1 MVAEKNQEKFR
12 ALQLK
17 FLFFLYY
24 YPPAFGTAPKRNHLI
39 SSAISRWTAFSKI
52 FTSAP
57 GYTTG
62 EEVETISAFDY
73 RSFLRKKTKDGALP
87 EKKKKSKSFQALV
100 KLINVFPVNIMM
112 GEGGLLY
119 FLSLVRKGNRTIK
132 SHGITHIYSSFR
144 PFTDHYAAFILK
156 KRYPH
161 LVWIADFRDL
171 IIDPHYQH
179 IYLPDLHQRFF
190 RRVFRRA
197 DVLTTVS
204 DGLAEHLRAYNP
216 NAITLRNGIRAIP
229 ETITP
234 VYCKYFRIAYTG
246 SMFLD
251 KRNARPLFTALH
263 ELITEGHIKRDD
275 VRIVYAGKDSRDW
288 TALAT
293 SFGFD
298 SIVDTKGIVPSAE
311 ATAIQHAAGI
321 NVLLTVSSKQLKGV
335 LTGKMIEYFEAGS
348 PVLGIVV
355 NQNDPELSYL
365 LEELEIGK
373 SFSDH
378 PSSLPGIKEFILYEF
393 TQWRNTGMNR
403 KPVNLEVL
411 REKYAIENTMRP
423 LFEFLEKKVE
433 SKDGMHSVSKSK

>member
-1 MVAEKNQEKFR
+1 MVAENNPEKFR
-12 ALQLK
+12 SLQFK

-24 YPPAFGTAPKRNHLI
+24 YPPAYGTAPKRNHLI
-39 SSAISRWTAFSKI
+39 STAISRWAAFSKI
-52 FTSAP
+52 FTASP

-73 RSFLRKKTKDGALP
+73 RTFLRKKTTDGALP
-87 EKKKKSKSFQALV
+87 EKKKKRKGFQSLV
-100 KLINVFPVNIMM
+100 KLINVFPANIMI

-119 FLSLVRKGNRTIK
+119 FLSLVRKGTRTIR
-132 SHGITHIYSSFR
+132 SQGITHIYSSFR
-144 PFTDHYAAFILK
+144 PFTDHYAAYILK

-179 IYLPDLHQRFF
+179 IYLPKLHQRLFK
-190 RRVFRRA
+190 RIFRRA
-197 DVLTTVS
+197 DALTTVS
-204 DGLAEHLRAYNP
+204 DGLAEHLRTYNP
-216 NAITLRNGIRAIP
+216 NVITLRNGIRSIP

-263 ELITEGHIKRDD
+263 ELITEGQIKGEE
-275 VRIVYAGKDSRDW
+275 VRIVYAGKDSPDW
-288 TALAT
+288 ISLAS

-298 SIVDTKGIVPSAE
+298 SIVDTKGIVSSEE
-311 ATAIQHAAGI
+311 AASIQHAAGI
-321 NVLLTVSSKQLKGV
+321 NILLTVSSHKLKGV

-355 NQNDPELSYL
+355 NQNDPELSHL

-373 SFSDH
+373 SFSDQ
-378 PSSLPGIKEFILYEF
+378 PSSLPGIKEFILHEY
-393 TQWRNTGMNR
+393 TQWRITGMNR
-403 KPVNLEVL
+403 KPVNLEML
-411 REKYAIENTMRP
+411 RDKYSIENTMRP
-423 LFEFLEKKVE
+423 LFEFLEKE
-433 SKDGMHSVSKSK
+433 ANG